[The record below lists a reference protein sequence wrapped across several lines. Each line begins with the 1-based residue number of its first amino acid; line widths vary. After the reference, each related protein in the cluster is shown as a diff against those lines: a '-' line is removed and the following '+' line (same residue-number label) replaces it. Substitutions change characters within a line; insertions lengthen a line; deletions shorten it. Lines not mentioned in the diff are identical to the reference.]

1 MGRFANSYSRS
12 IYRLR
17 MKSIVAIDV
26 DGTVA
31 ALDKEWIRRYNRD
44 YNDNMTVEQWTEWDI
59 HKLIKPECG
68 LKIYEYIEDP
78 TIYDDVLPIP
88 FSQVAVGEIK
98 KISRVIFVTNSTV
111 GASGAK
117 YNWLKRYGFL
127 NDLKDYVECK
137 DKSLIRASH
146 LIDDRVEN
154 LEDFSGIGLLYQQPW
169 NKNKIWT
176 GNIIFS
182 WERFLFHENK

>member
-1 MGRFANSYSRS
+1 
-12 IYRLR
+12 

-31 ALDKEWIRRYNRD
+31 ALDIEWIRRYNRD